1 MGPNR
6 LTGLDA
12 ARGMAVLGMFAV
24 HVGPPPTPEGPGW
37 LLVAADGRAPAVFTL
52 IAGFSLALA
61 RARSAGPPP
70 LRATLTRCAILAAL
84 GLCLAALSPGILVIL
99 AFYAVY
105 FLAAEPFTRLRTRTL
120 TAVAGASVVLGP
132 VLSYLLGPA
141 LGLRTGGRG
150 ATPVPADLAS
160 WAGAGG
166 MLRELLLSG
175 AYPLLTYFPY
185 ILAGMALGRLADLRS
200 RRSLRLL
207 TGYGAAAA
215 VAGYGASWL
224 ALGPGGR
231 RGPLLEA
238 VAREHPWAAAE
249 PDPVAAVLAEQF
261 GAVPSTS
268 WDWLLVAGP
277 YSQTPLE
284 TLGNSGVGA
293 ALIGLLAL
301 AAHGAGRAAT
311 RLLRPLAAVGAM
323 ALTVYVAH
331 ALALAVFLRGW
342 SGWGV
347 LAAFSGV
354 AVIACLAWGHFLR
367 GTELRRGPLEW
378 ALRAVTPA

>member
-12 ARGMAVLGMFAV
+12 ARGVAVLGMFAV
-24 HVGPPPTPEGPGW
+24 HVGPPPAPGGPGW

-61 RARSAGPPP
+61 RARAGGPPP
-70 LRATLTRCAILAAL
+70 LRATLTRCAILAVL

-105 FLAAEPFTRLRTRTL
+105 FLAAEPFTRLCTRTL
-120 TAVAGASVVLGP
+120 AALAGASVVLGP

-160 WAGAGG
+160 WAGAGR
-166 MLRELLLSG
+166 MLRELVLSG

-185 ILAGMALGRLADLRS
+185 ILVGMALGRLADLRS
-200 RRSLRLL
+200 GRSLRRLA
-207 TGYGAAAA
+207 GFGVAAA
-215 VAGYGASWL
+215 VVGYGASWL

-238 VAREHPWAAAE
+238 IAREHPWAAAE
-249 PDPVAAVLAEQF
+249 PDPVAAVLGEQF

-301 AAHGAGRAAT
+301 AARARPVAGV
-311 RLLRPLAAVGAM
+311 LRPLAAVGAM

-342 SGWGV
+342 TGWEV
-347 LAAFSGV
+347 LAGFSAV
-354 AVIACLAWGHFLR
+354 AMAGCLAWGHFLR

>member
-1 MGPNR
+1 MGSNR

-12 ARGMAVLGMFAV
+12 ARGIAVLGMFAV
-24 HVGPPPTPEGPGW
+24 HVGPPPAPEGPGW

-61 RARSAGPPP
+61 RSRAAGPPP
-70 LRATLTRCAILAAL
+70 LRATLTRCAILGAL
-84 GLCLAALSPGILVIL
+84 GLGLAALSPGILVIL

-120 TAVAGASVVLGP
+120 AAVASASVALGP
-132 VLSYLLGPA
+132 VLSYLLGPP
-141 LGLRTGGRG
+141 LGLRTAGRG
-150 ATPVPADLAS
+150 ATPVPADLTS
-160 WAGAGG
+160 WQGAGG
-166 MLRELLLSG
+166 VLRDLLLSG

-185 ILAGMALGRLADLRS
+185 ILAGMALGRLADLHS
-200 RRSLRLL
+200 GRSLRML
-207 TGYGAAAA
+207 TGFGAAAA

-238 VAREHPWAAAE
+238 VVREHPWALAE
-249 PDPVAAVLAEQF
+249 PDPVAAVLGQQF

-268 WDWLLVAGP
+268 WDWLLLAGP

-284 TLGNSGVGA
+284 TLGNTGVGA

-301 AAHGAGRAAT
+301 AARVRPAAGV
-311 RLLRPLAAVGAM
+311 LRPLAAVGAM
-323 ALTVYVAH
+323 ALTVYVVH

-342 SGWGV
+342 TGWEV
-347 LAAFSGV
+347 LAGFSAV
-354 AVIACLAWGHFLR
+354 AMAGCLAWAHFLR

>member
-1 MGPNR
+1 MGANR

-12 ARGMAVLGMFAV
+12 ARGAAVLGMFAV
-24 HVGPPPTPEGPGW
+24 HVGPPPVPEGAGW

-61 RARSAGPPP
+61 RSRAAGPPP
-70 LRATLTRCAILAAL
+70 LRATLTRSAILAGL

-120 TAVAGASVVLGP
+120 AAAAGAAVVLGP
-132 VLSYLLGPA
+132 VLSYTLGRA
-141 LGLRTGGRG
+141 AGLRTGGRG
-150 ATPVPADLAS
+150 GTPVPADLLS
-160 WAGAGG
+160 WSGAAGTV
-166 MLRELLLSG
+166 RELLLSG

-185 ILAGMALGRLADLRS
+185 ILVGMALGRLADLRS
-200 RRSLRLL
+200 KRSLGLL
-207 TGYGAAAA
+207 AGAGAAAA

-224 ALGPGGR
+224 AMGPGGR
-231 RGPLLEA
+231 RASLLDA

-261 GAVPSTS
+261 GAIPSTS
-268 WDWLLVAGP
+268 WDWLLLAGP

-284 TLGNSGVGA
+284 TLGNAGAGA
-293 ALIGLLAL
+293 ALLGLLAL
-301 AAHGAGRAAT
+301 AARVGRVARA
-311 RLLRPLAAVGAM
+311 LRPLAAVGAM
-323 ALTVYVAH
+323 ALSVYVVHAV
-331 ALALAVFLRGW
+331 ALAMFLRGW
-342 SGWGV
+342 TGWDA
-347 LAAFSGV
+347 LAGFS
-354 AVIACLAWGHFLR
+354 ACAMAGCLLWGHFLR
-367 GTELRRGPLEW
+367 GTRLGRGPLEW

>member
-12 ARGMAVLGMFAV
+12 ARGIAVLGMFAV
-24 HVGPPPTPEGPGW
+24 HVGPPPVPEGTGW

-61 RARSAGPPP
+61 RSRAAGPPP
-70 LRATLTRCAILAAL
+70 LRATLTRCAILGAL

-120 TAVAGASVVLGP
+120 AAVAGASVVLGP
-132 VLSYLLGPA
+132 VLSYLLGPP
-141 LGLRTGGRG
+141 LGLRTAGRG
-150 ATPVPADLAS
+150 ATPVPADLTS

-200 RRSLRLL
+200 ERSLRLL
-207 TGYGAAAA
+207 TGFGAAAA

-238 VAREHPWAAAE
+238 VAREHPWAAGE
-249 PDPVAAVLAEQF
+249 PDPVAAVLGEQF

-268 WDWLLVAGP
+268 WDWLLLAGP

-301 AAHGAGRAAT
+301 AARARRAAGV
-311 RLLRPLAAVGAM
+311 LRPLAAVGAM
-323 ALTVYVAH
+323 ALTVYVVH

-342 SGWGV
+342 SGWEV
-347 LAAFSGV
+347 LGGFSVAAVTG
-354 AVIACLAWGHFLR
+354 CLAWGHFLR